1 MHYWVYII
9 QVVDGSREDRVQVWK
24 ILNDAGIRC
33 WEIYGKAEVQCM
45 SESELDIL
53 GMLGEGC
60 VVGKAYGKVEEIS
73 EGIYDGL
80 PWYKARE
87 EVDNAYSA
95 QREEQDET

>member
-1 MHYWVYII
+1 MNYWVYII
-9 QVVDGSREDRVQVWK
+9 QVLDGSREGRVRVWN

-45 SESELDIL
+45 SESELNIL
-53 GMLGEGC
+53 ETLEGC
-60 VVGKAYGKVEEIS
+60 VVGKAYGEVQEIS

-95 QREEQDET
+95 QREEQDEA